1 MLLRVAWKSLLNRKT
16 SAVLTILSIA
26 VSIFVLVGV
35 EHIRQEA
42 KNSFN
47 KTVSGVDLIVGAR
60 TGQLNL
66 LLYSVFRIGNATNN
80 ISWQSYQ
87 ELAKYRS
94 VAWTIPLSLGD
105 SHRGYRVL
113 GTNQDYFRYFK
124 YGQQKSLIFSQGSQF
139 ESVYDAVL
147 GAEVAKKLGY
157 RLGENIVV
165 AHGAGSTSFS
175 NHDDKPFTVVGVL
188 APTGTPV
195 DQTVHVSLAGIEA
208 IHLGWQNGVKVPGA
222 NVSAKQAAE
231 GELTPKTITAFMVG
245 LKSKITT
252 FQIQRQV
259 NQYRQEALMAI
270 LPGVALSELW
280 QLMGVVENILLLVSV
295 LVLLA
300 SLLGMSTMLLASMR
314 ERQRELAVVRAVGA
328 HPSFLFLLVQL
339 EAIILALLGIV
350 LAFIALSTM
359 LALYQNYFSEQYGL
373 FIAANFYSA
382 SVLVLIGIVL
392 LATAMLAL
400 IPGVS
405 AYRASLNSGLV
416 VRN

>member
-350 LAFIALSTM
+350 LAFIALSTT

>member
-1 MLLRVAWKSLLNRKT
+1 
-16 SAVLTILSIA
+16 
-26 VSIFVLVGV
+26 
-35 EHIRQEA
+35 
-42 KNSFN
+42 
-47 KTVSGVDLIVGAR
+47 
-60 TGQLNL
+60 
-66 LLYSVFRIGNATNN
+66 
-80 ISWQSYQ
+80 
-87 ELAKYRS
+87 
-94 VAWTIPLSLGD
+94 
-105 SHRGYRVL
+105 
-113 GTNQDYFRYFK
+113 
-124 YGQQKSLIFSQGSQF
+124 
-139 ESVYDAVL
+139 
-147 GAEVAKKLGY
+147 
-157 RLGENIVV
+157 
-165 AHGAGSTSFS
+165 
-175 NHDDKPFTVVGVL
+175 
-188 APTGTPV
+188 
-195 DQTVHVSLAGIEA
+195 
-208 IHLGWQNGVKVPGA
+208 
-222 NVSAKQAAE
+222 
-231 GELTPKTITAFMVG
+231 
-245 LKSKITT
+245 
-252 FQIQRQV
+252 
-259 NQYRQEALMAI
+259 MAI

-350 LAFIALSTM
+350 LAFIALSTT

>member
-87 ELAKYRS
+87 ELAKHRS

-124 YGQQKSLIFSQGSQF
+124 YGQQKSLTFSQGSQF
-139 ESVYDAVL
+139 ESVYGAVL

-259 NQYRQEALMAI
+259 NQFRQEALMAI

-382 SVLVLIGIVL
+382 RVLVLIGIVL